1 MEIIGHTRC
10 VAFRLPIRLRGGE
23 LRAIPPN
30 TVQYQMETFGHIPC
44 SAMRLARS
52 RKACQIPALHYN
64 LSMHRRLVIVLLVVL
79 GIITACMPPTPMP
92 TELPATPNMEQLMQT
107 SVFEVTKAAV
117 LTQAAQ
123 PSATFTPL
131 PTATNTPIPTVIAT
145 IARTPT
151 EAATATPEAAC
162 NRAGM
167 GTPFDLTISDGTQ
180 IPAGETFTKTWRLV
194 NSGSCKWTRLY
205 KLVFFSQ
212 NPLGAAYEHFLPGEV
227 LPGYAVDLSIEF
239 TAPLQLGTYRSNWM
253 LQAPDGTLFGLG
265 MNADT
270 PFYVSIEVVEPATST
285 STPSPTP

>member
-1 MEIIGHTRC
+1 
-10 VAFRLPIRLRGGE
+10 
-23 LRAIPPN
+23 
-30 TVQYQMETFGHIPC
+30 
-44 SAMRLARS
+44 
-52 RKACQIPALHYN
+52 
-64 LSMHRRLVIVLLVVL
+64 MHRRFGIVLLLVL
-79 GIITACMPPTPMP
+79 GLISACIPQTLTPAELPPTPN
-92 TELPATPNMEQLMQT
+92 LDQLMQT
-107 SVFEVTKAAV
+107 SVFEVTQAAV

-131 PTATNTPIPTVIAT
+131 PTSTNTPIPTVIAT

-151 EAATATPEAAC
+151 EAATATSEAAC

-167 GTPFDLTISDGTQ
+167 GTPFDLTIPDGTQ

-205 KLVFFSQ
+205 KLVFYSQ
-212 NPLGAAYEHFLPGEV
+212 NPLGATYEHFLPGEV

-270 PFYVSIEVVEPATST
+270 PFYVSIVVVEQPTATPS
-285 STPSPTP
+285 PSPTP

>member
-1 MEIIGHTRC
+1 MRPRC
-10 VAFRLPIRLRGGE
+10 
-23 LRAIPPN
+23 
-30 TVQYQMETFGHIPC
+30 
-44 SAMRLARS
+44 
-52 RKACQIPALHYN
+52 
-64 LSMHRRLVIVLLVVL
+64 IVLVLTTLWLVS
-79 GIITACMPPTPMP
+79 ACKPQTPTP
-92 TELPATPNMEQLMQT
+92 TELPPTPNLEQLMQT
-107 SVFEVTKAAV
+107 SVFEVT
-117 LTQAAQ
+117 QAAALTRAAL

-151 EAATATPEAAC
+151 QLVTATSEAAC

-167 GTPFDLTISDGTQ
+167 GTPFDLTIPGGTQ
-180 IPAGETFTKTWRLV
+180 IPTGEKFTKTWRLV

-205 KLVFFSQ
+205 KLVFYSQ
-212 NPLGAAYEHFLPGEV
+212 NPLGATYEHFLPGEV

-239 TAPLQLGTYRSNWM
+239 TAPLQTGSYRSNWM

-270 PFYVSIEVVEPATST
+270 PFYVSIVVVEQPT

>member
-1 MEIIGHTRC
+1 
-10 VAFRLPIRLRGGE
+10 
-23 LRAIPPN
+23 
-30 TVQYQMETFGHIPC
+30 
-44 SAMRLARS
+44 
-52 RKACQIPALHYN
+52 
-64 LSMHRRLVIVLLVVL
+64 MHRRLFLVLLVSL
-79 GIITACMPPTPMP
+79 GMISACKPQVPTPAELPPT
-92 TELPATPNMEQLMQT
+92 LNLDQLMQT
-107 SVFEVTKAAV
+107 SVFEVTQAAV

-131 PTATNTPIPTVIAT
+131 PTATNTPLPTVIAT

-151 EAATATPEAAC
+151 EAATATSETAC

-167 GTPFDLTISDGTQ
+167 GTPFDLTIPDGTQ

-205 KLVFFSQ
+205 KLVFYSQ
-212 NPLGAAYEHFLPGEV
+212 NPLGATYEQFLPGEV
-227 LPGYAVDLSIEF
+227 LPGYAVDLSVEF

-270 PFYVSIEVVEPATST
+270 PFYVSIVVVDQPTPTS
-285 STPSPTP
+285 SPSPTP